1 MSIIKP
7 EIMSPVIVVRMDRGI
22 AEGER
27 VTGCSTTGIGTLPF
41 FYSIFF
47 PVIRGKF
54 ELIYPIT
61 KLYLF
66 YRVTHD
72 KSE

>member
-1 MSIIKP
+1 
-7 EIMSPVIVVRMDRGI
+7 MSPVIVVRMDRGI

-47 PVIRGKF
+47 NTIIRGKF
-54 ELIYPIT
+54 ELISPIT

>member
-1 MSIIKP
+1 
-7 EIMSPVIVVRMDRGI
+7 MSPVIVVRVDRGI

-47 PVIRGKF
+47 NTVIPGKF